1 MENLTKIT
9 DESKPDNRPPICV
22 FDIPIMESTKYSKQK
37 SSRPPLAMRKHGVTP
52 LMTASSMVVRQ
63 SNQNQDFQAFQKQF
77 SMNSETN
84 QLILK
89 LMKSPKEGT

>member
-9 DESKPDNRPPICV
+9 NESKPDSRPPISV
-22 FDIPIMESTKYSKQK
+22 FDMPIMDSSKYSKQK

-63 SNQNQDFQAFQKQF
+63 SN
-77 SMNSETN
+77 
-84 QLILK
+84 
-89 LMKSPKEGT
+89 